1 LKKKAKYIVEA
12 KKTNI
17 IETEMREAK
26 ARKNNMTMNARKR
39 EQQIKMVK
47 SAKAFKAD
55 QNKKERMKSKPRLE
69 KHLYS
74 LVNVPQ
80 KRIDEYL
87 ENYINGKKTIQQITT
102 ISSAKDKQFA
112 KTKKR
117 IAILIPKLP
126 MKKEMKNT
134 FNKRLKTK
142 RVDIDELKTN
152 IKNTIVKQMIPAKEK
167 KNLINQLLAKE

>member
-1 LKKKAKYIVEA
+1 VNNKLKWSSLQRLLKLTKIRRNEKLKNPALK
-12 KKTNI
+12 NI
-17 IETEMREAK
+17 CT
-26 ARKNNMTMNARKR
+26 
-39 EQQIKMVK
+39 V
-47 SAKAFKAD
+47 S
-55 QNKKERMKSKPRLE
+55 S
-69 KHLYS
+69 
-74 LVNVPQ
+74 NVPQ

-126 MKKEMKNT
+126 MKKELKNT
-134 FNKRLKTK
+134 LNKRLKTK